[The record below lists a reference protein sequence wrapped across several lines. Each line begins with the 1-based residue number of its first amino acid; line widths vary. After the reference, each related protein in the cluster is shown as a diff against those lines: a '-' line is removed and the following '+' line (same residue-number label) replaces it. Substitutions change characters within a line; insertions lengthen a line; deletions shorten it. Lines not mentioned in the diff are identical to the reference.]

1 MEKKTGK
8 NNDCVNPSSPVLAS
22 ICLEV
27 DVSIDQSTTHGV
39 CLVLMVF
46 RTHLHHTQQWR
57 LTLALQRKKQRP
69 RSA

>member
-8 NNDCVNPSSPVLAS
+8 NDECVSPSLMYKPVFV
-22 ICLEV
+22 LET
-27 DVSIDQSTTHGV
+27 DVLIDQSTTHGI

-46 RTHLHHTQQWR
+46 RSQPHHTQQWR
-57 LTLALQRKKQRP
+57 LTTVLQRRKQRP